1 MNLGIN
7 IYNEVRR
14 VGAALLAAVGAVS
27 GKVDGVSAG
36 VNAVAQDVGGVGA
49 AVGALGAHIDTIQG
63 RVGVPVRQRLI
74 WTGADRALPGQL
86 VRQMNAYRPRPQTS
100 PLGIALES
108 VTHNGSVYLGFGGG
122 TTWYTSPDLVTFT
135 ARVFSSGAV
144 NIRGLAVGANLFGVS
159 SFSGSQALNRST
171 DNGASW
177 ASVGAV
183 NITQAVL
190 CTAGGVGY
198 LLTPG
203 NSTAF
208 IHFTAAGVMT
218 NKNFPAAATWGGVVH
233 NGAAWL
239 AFSADGVAA
248 YSSNGADFTMSASY
262 AAERVKLPA
271 NPTAIYA
278 LGSRFIA
285 VALSGT
291 TFSTI
296 YSDDNG
302 VTWQQGAAYGQ
313 LFEGR
318 FFGSVNPDAVV
329 LDGHLYISAKAG
341 GVGFLMSTANGVTW
355 RTHAD
360 INVADS
366 APGLYRRVGA
376 NTFFLNTAVNT
387 GPPLEINLL
396 AKELFYEL

>member
-14 VGAALLAAVGAVS
+14 AGAALLAAVGGVS
-27 GKVDGVSAG
+27 SKVD
-36 VNAVAQDVGGVGA
+36 GVGA
-49 AVGALGAHIDTIQG
+49 AVVDVAHDVDAVGAAVGILGAQIDAIQTG
-63 RVGVPVRQRLI
+63 TGVPVRQRFI

-86 VRQMNAYRPRPQTS
+86 VRQMNPYRPRPQTS
-100 PLGIALES
+100 PPGVMLES
-108 VTHNGSVYLGFGGG
+108 VTHNGTVYFGSGG
-122 TTWYTSPDLVTFT
+122 ANTWYTSPDMVTFT
-135 ARVFSSGAV
+135 ARVFSSGSV
-144 NIRGLAVGANLFGVS
+144 NIRGLAVGANLFGLS
-159 SFSGSQALNRST
+159 SFNGAQSLNRST
-171 DNGASW
+171 DNGSTW
-177 ASVGAV
+177 ASVGSP
-183 NITQAVL
+183 NITQAVM
-190 CTAGGVGY
+190 CTAGSMGY

-208 IHFTAAGVMT
+208 VHFTTAGVMT
-218 NKNFPAAATWGGVVH
+218 NKNFPAAATWGGIVH
-233 NGAAWL
+233 NGAGWL

-248 YSSNGADFTMSASY
+248 YSGNGADFTVSASY
-262 AAERVKLPA
+262 AAERAKLPA

-313 LFEGR
+313 FAEGR
-318 FFGSVNPDAVV
+318 FFGSVNPDGVV
-329 LDGHLYISAKAG
+329 LDGHLYISARAG
-341 GVGFLMSTANGVTW
+341 GVGFLLSTANGVSW
-355 RTHAD
+355 RAHAD
-360 INVADS
+360 INVSDS

-387 GPPLEINLL
+387 APALEINLS
-396 AKELFYEL
+396 AKELFYAL